1 MSCVGLFNLI
11 QFLKTIFQAETWPR
25 YVTQVWYGS
34 FLHFFFLPELMA
46 LGFLRNCQFPQQ
58 HCDSTELLNSLP
70 NTPQFSHANKVNNC
84 LIFGSRE
91 KAIFAFRQLRNGLFP
106 FQTPLHSSCNFP
118 WPLILY
124 NSVSSCVPSWEPGKW
139 QILERILMYGS
150 MSHLHSFHPWK
161 TLPESTTIFKWLL
174 DCKGILLI
182 LNLVDCVIRF

>member
-11 QFLKTIFQAETWPR
+11 QFFKTRFQAESWPR

-34 FLHFFFLPELMA
+34 FLLFFFFFLPELMA
-46 LGFLRNCQFPQQ
+46 LGFLRNCQFSQQ
-58 HCDSTELLNSLP
+58 RRDSTELLNSLP
-70 NTPQFSHANKVNNC
+70 NTLQFSHASKVNNC

-124 NSVSSCVPSWEPGKW
+124 NSAPSNVPSWEPDKW
-139 QILERILMYGS
+139 RILERILMYGS
-150 MSHLHSFHPWK
+150 MSHF
-161 TLPESTTIFKWLL
+161 TQLPSMEDLAR
-174 DCKGILLI
+174 
-182 LNLVDCVIRF
+182 VDNHI